1 MVNVYDSAN
10 QLAED
15 LKKTP
20 EYTALKEAVQSVKND
35 ENSSNLFQKMD
46 EVQTK
51 IMAAQQSGQPLTDD
65 EKAGIETMFAIN
77 YPEFIEQRD
86 KYNALSE
93 QIKELSEKRYDVG
106 ENLKTLM
113 MNIDI
118 NDSCRGISQDR
129 LSDVNRYL
137 KDKLSYELNMICD
150 DKAYTN
156 MQMGLQHLN
165 SYIDDVLEKL

>member
-10 QLAED
+10 RLAED

-65 EKAGIETMFAIN
+65 VKN
-77 YPEFIEQRD
+77 Y
-86 KYNALSE
+86 Y
-93 QIKELSEKRYDVG
+93 KELNDKVQKDANIIKLLTAEQGLYKLIDD
-106 ENLKTLM
+106 LQKTFTSP
-113 MNIDI
+113 I
-118 NDSCRGISQDR
+118 ND
-129 LSDVNRYL
+129 LYSDLR
-137 KDKLSYELNMICD
+137 K
-150 DKAYTN
+150 
-156 MQMGLQHLN
+156 
-165 SYIDDVLEKL
+165 